1 MEFEMKLVLTV
12 VLLASLGFGLGT
24 PNIETVPSEVTT
36 DEAPT
41 VAEIMQTLHKKDK
54 LHSVV
59 SSGKAKDEQ
68 KVQLLDLYLHMAD
81 AKPANGQTE
90 KWAAELQPII
100 HAAAK
105 VVVGR
110 EGAADEYKK
119 AVNCTSCHDKFKRQ
133 W

>member
-1 MEFEMKLVLTV
+1 MKLVLTV
-12 VLLASLGFGLGT
+12 VLLASLGLGLGA
-24 PNIETVPSEVTT
+24 PGLENANSEATT
-36 DEAPT
+36 DEAPS
-41 VAEIMQTLHKKDK
+41 VSEIMKTLHKKDK
-54 LHSVV
+54 LHAAV
-59 SSGKAKDEQ
+59 SSGKASDEQ

-81 AKPANGQTE
+81 TKPSNGQTE
-90 KWAAELQPII
+90 KWAAEVQPIV

-119 AVNCTSCHDKFKRQ
+119 AVNCKSCHDKFKSD